1 MPELTFQS
9 DDPKSSPGFLIWKT
23 TTLWQREIKSILVE
37 YDVSHAQFV
46 ILAALLWHQETHQTV
61 LQSALVQF
69 TKMDKMTVSK
79 ALKQLVHKKYI
90 KRSTSED
97 DTRSKVVQLR
107 TKGLRLIKTLVPLVE
122 AADKAFFS
130 VLSQRQR
137 NELCKLLSRLSD

>member
-79 ALKQLVHKKYI
+79 ALKQLVHKNHV
-90 KRSTSED
+90 KRFTAVD

-107 TKGLRLIKTLVPLVE
+107 AKGVRLIKTLVPLVE
-122 AADKAFFS
+122 AADNAFFS
-130 VLSQRQR
+130 ALSQRQR
-137 NELCKLLSRLSD
+137 NDLCKLLSRLSD